1 MEKFAE
7 MVYDLKSAKRL
18 ALNLQLSEEA
28 LIQTRINTKNP
39 LVSISEDKVSTDL
52 LSPFL
57 KEAILNT
64 VLIYIEARESELK
77 MEVEKGEKGKNENK
91 NC

>member
-18 ALNLQLSEEA
+18 ALNLQLSEEV
-28 LIQTRINTKNP
+28 LIQTRIDTKNP
-39 LVSISEDKVSTDL
+39 LVSLSEDKISTDL

-57 KEAILNT
+57 KQEILNT

-77 MEVEKGEKGKNENK
+77 MEAEKGERGKK
-91 NC
+91 